1 MKSITQ
7 NNKSIGTIFAILATL
22 IWSANFVIAR
32 GLSSQVPPITLA
44 FYRWFTALIAIS
56 PFAVKSAWQNRTI
69 IKENI
74 LYLTLAGFFGVT
86 LFNTLIYIAGQ
97 STTSFNL
104 SLIAVS
110 SPIFIVAFAILFFK
124 ERIKIIKGLGI
135 FIVILGVF
143 LLLTKGNI
151 STLSTL
157 KFAHGDLWM
166 LLAAIVFA
174 VYSMLVRIKPKLI
187 ETRIFLFSTFLIGVI
202 LLIPAY
208 LWECSNGQYIASINS
223 KTMYAILY
231 LGIFASLIAF
241 YLWNEAIHKIG
252 SSKSALIYY
261 LIPVFSGFLAYLF
274 LGEKIVSGQF
284 ISMLVILIGLVIYNR
299 F

>member
-110 SPIFIVAFAILFFK
+110 SPIFIVAFCDSF
-124 ERIKIIKGLGI
+124 
-135 FIVILGVF
+135 
-143 LLLTKGNI
+143 
-151 STLSTL
+151 
-157 KFAHGDLWM
+157 
-166 LLAAIVFA
+166 
-174 VYSMLVRIKPKLI
+174 
-187 ETRIFLFSTFLIGVI
+187 
-202 LLIPAY
+202 
-208 LWECSNGQYIASINS
+208 
-223 KTMYAILY
+223 
-231 LGIFASLIAF
+231 
-241 YLWNEAIHKIG
+241 
-252 SSKSALIYY
+252 
-261 LIPVFSGFLAYLF
+261 
-274 LGEKIVSGQF
+274 
-284 ISMLVILIGLVIYNR
+284 
-299 F
+299 